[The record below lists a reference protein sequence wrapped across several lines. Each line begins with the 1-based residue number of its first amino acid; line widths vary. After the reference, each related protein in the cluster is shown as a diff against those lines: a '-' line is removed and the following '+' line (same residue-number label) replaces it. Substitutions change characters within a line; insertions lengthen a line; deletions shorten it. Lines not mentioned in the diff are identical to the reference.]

1 MSPRSSTFNPGVVAA
16 LVAALL
22 FGASAP
28 IAKCFLHD
36 VSPWML
42 AGLFYLGSGIG
53 LGIYR
58 LITHAQ
64 PVSLQPG
71 EAGWLAGAILTGEL
85 FGSAIDSL
93 PY

>member
-1 MSPRSSTFNPGVVAA
+1 MTIRSHSLNHGVAA
-16 LVAALL
+16 ALAAALL

-28 IAKCFLHD
+28 IAKWFLHD

-53 LGIYR
+53 LSIYR

-64 PVSLQPG
+64 PGSLPLG
-71 EAGWLAGAILTGEL
+71 EAGWLAGP
-85 FGSAIDSL
+85 F
-93 PY
+93 